1 MTRFIVIAWPEDH
14 DEDPANHACDLQDVI
29 YAAQMVG
36 ARVILPIPAA
46 LETEIAKLLH
56 HQIKDL

>member
-14 DEDPANHACDLQDVI
+14 DEDLANHACDLQDFIDTV
-29 YAAQMVG
+29 QMGG
-36 ARVILPIPAA
+36 ARVILPLPAA
-46 LETEIAKLLH
+46 LETEIAKLLR